1 MKYSSKAARIV
12 GPYVG
17 SLEWFWKKNSDKMV
31 LQASAF
37 LDRGPGSGDEQW
49 ESKIFV
55 PNSYHIVSVG

>member
-1 MKYSSKAARIV
+1 MLGLSNSFGKN
-12 GPYVG
+12 
-17 SLEWFWKKNSDKMV
+17 NSDKMTMV